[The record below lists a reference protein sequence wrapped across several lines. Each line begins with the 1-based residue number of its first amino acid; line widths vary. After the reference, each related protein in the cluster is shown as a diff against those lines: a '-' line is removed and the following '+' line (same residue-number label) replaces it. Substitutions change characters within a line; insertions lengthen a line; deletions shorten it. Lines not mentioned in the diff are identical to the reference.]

1 LLTYALD
8 KLERNDMSA
17 VTAQL
22 TRLFDE
28 FKTECKQ
35 QGNPTLLVE
44 EDWLSPA
51 LLPGYEVDQESEW
64 LPSPINNSTLDMFE
78 RLSEAL
84 EIEIPQSIID
94 YYTSYWSQPILA
106 THTEGELSLIF
117 VWNPEDLERLRENLI
132 GHALNKRRL
141 RQNISFFFAT
151 TEPDG
156 DQILSVESDTGRVL
170 LEKPGQKKFSV
181 IAEDLESFLSQV
193 NCIHHQ

>member
-1 LLTYALD
+1 
-8 KLERNDMSA
+8 MSA

-28 FKTECKQ
+28 FKTECQ
-35 QGNPTLLVE
+35 HLGNPTILIE

-51 LLPGYEVDQESEW
+51 LLPNYEIDQESEW
-64 LPSPINNSTLDMFE
+64 LPTAIEHSNLDMFE
-78 RLSEAL
+78 RLSDAL
-84 EIEIPQSIID
+84 EIDIPQSIID
-94 YYTSYWSQPILA
+94 YYTSVWSQPLQA

-132 GHALNKRRL
+132 GHALNKKRL
-141 RQNISFFFAT
+141 RQTISFFFAT

-156 DQILSVESDTGRVL
+156 EQILSVESDTGRVL

-181 IAEDLESFLSQV
+181 IAEDLETFLSQV
-193 NCIHHQ
+193 SCLHR

>member
-1 LLTYALD
+1 MLTYPLD

-28 FKTECKQ
+28 FKTECQQ
-35 QGNPTLLVE
+35 QGHPTILVE

-64 LPSPINNSTLDMFE
+64 LPATIDDATLDMFE
-78 RLSEAL
+78 RLSDAL

-132 GHALNKRRL
+132 GHALHKRRL
-141 RQNISFFFAT
+141 RQSISFFFAT

-156 DQILSVESDTGRVL
+156 DQILSVESGTGRVL

-181 IAEDLESFLSQV
+181 IDDDLESFLNQV
-193 NCIHHQ
+193 TRIHTQ

>member
-1 LLTYALD
+1 
-8 KLERNDMSA
+8 MSA

-94 YYTSYWSQPILA
+94 YYTSCWSQPILA

-193 NCIHHQ
+193 TCIHHQ

>member
-1 LLTYALD
+1 
-8 KLERNDMSA
+8 MSA

-28 FKTECKQ
+28 FKTECQ
-35 QGNPTLLVE
+35 HQGNPTILVE

-51 LLPGYEVDQESEW
+51 LLPGYQVDQESEW
-64 LPSPINNSTLDMFE
+64 LPTAIEHSTLDMFE
-78 RLSEAL
+78 RLSDAL

-94 YYTSYWSQPILA
+94 YYTAAWSQPLQA

-141 RQNISFFFAT
+141 RQTISFFFAT

-156 DQILSVESDTGRVL
+156 EQILSVESDTGRVL

-181 IAEDLESFLSQV
+181 IAEDLETFLSQV
-193 NCIHHQ
+193 SCLHR